1 MYILAVLVGL
11 ILAML
16 IVSQLSTAPPG
27 TGGRGGGGEMNEREQ
42 SYWTQL
48 VLGAKAQMTEYGSV
62 VVAADTELR
71 ELRAENARLRAL
83 LRDVLGC
90 GVCSTCRLR
99 IDAALKGKN
108 DAQ

>member
-1 MYILAVLVGL
+1 
-11 ILAML
+11 
-16 IVSQLSTAPPG
+16 
-27 TGGRGGGGEMNEREQ
+27 MNEREQ

-83 LRDVLGC
+83 LRRARAGLDAAGAMRV
-90 GVCSTCRLR
+90 VSAE
-99 IDAALKGKN
+99 IDAELGEAD
-108 DAQ
+108 DAK